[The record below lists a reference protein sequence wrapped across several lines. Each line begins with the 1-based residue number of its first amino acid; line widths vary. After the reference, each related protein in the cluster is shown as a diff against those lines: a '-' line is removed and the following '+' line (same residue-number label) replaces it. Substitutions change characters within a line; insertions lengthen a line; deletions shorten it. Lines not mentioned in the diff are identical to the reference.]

1 MSMPDNN
8 TLEFDRPIVRTML
21 DELVAVSDRM
31 AEARQEE
38 SVARSALDEATAA
51 VNVITAQINSLTH
64 AIEWQ
69 HPGKNVKDSI
79 DAYVAHKRRERR
91 GLE

>member
-8 TLEFDRPIVRTML
+8 TLEFDRPIVKAMIE
-21 DELVAVSDRM
+21 ELVDAGDRLGK
-31 AEARQEE
+31 ARQVE
-38 SVARSALDEATAA
+38 SAARSALDEATAA
-51 VNVITAQINSLTH
+51 VNVITQQINSLTH

-69 HPGKNVKDSI
+69 HPGKTVKESI
-79 DAYVAHKRRERR
+79 DAYLEHKKRERR